1 MNAARKVDGDRA
13 VACLRDN
20 VREAMELYFQDMDG
34 HDPADL
40 YELFLSQVERPLFE
54 VVMAN
59 TGGNLSRAAQM
70 LGLNRATLR
79 SRLEKYGIKA

>member
-1 MNAARKVDGDRA
+1 
-13 VACLRDN
+13 
-20 VREAMELYFQDMDG
+20 MELYFRDMDG

-54 VVMAN
+54 VVMEN

>member
-1 MNAARKVDGDRA
+1 MNAARKVDGERA

-20 VREAMELYFQDMDG
+20 VREAMERYFQDMNG

-40 YELFLSQVERPLFE
+40 YELFLTQVEQPLFE
-54 VVMAN
+54 VVMEN
-59 TGGNLSRAAQM
+59 TGGNLSRAAQV